1 MCISIYREGL
11 MYCYTLYVIENQM
24 NIKSTLEHLIHILKS
39 LSYQNSTAD
48 FALTLAVAKKVDL
61 IPIDEILEFIIIKIY
76 N

>member
-1 MCISIYREGL
+1 

-39 LSYQNSTAD
+39 LSHKNSTAD

>member
-1 MCISIYREGL
+1 

-39 LSYQNSTAD
+39 LSRQNSTAD

-61 IPIDEILEFIIIKIY
+61 IPIDEILEFIIIEIY

>member
-1 MCISIYREGL
+1 

-61 IPIDEILEFIIIKIY
+61 IPIDEILELIIIKIY